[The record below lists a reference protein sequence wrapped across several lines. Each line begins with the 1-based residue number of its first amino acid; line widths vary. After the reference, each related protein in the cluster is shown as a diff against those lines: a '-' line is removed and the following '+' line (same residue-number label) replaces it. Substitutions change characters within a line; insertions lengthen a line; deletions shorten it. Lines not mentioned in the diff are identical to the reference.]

1 MAAFNIYI
9 RSINKLAL
17 TDVTAIYSRLGW
29 ENGNIRHEL
38 RTRYIEPI
46 VGPHS
51 EMFLALV
58 WYNDELVSWVGT
70 RQYPER
76 FKGVLALRQTI
87 ECFTDPALRGRGFA
101 QVGLSALIAA
111 GLLNRND
118 VVAVYSRE
126 AIKLAE
132 RCGCR
137 IVVFCDSDPPDYTKV
152 ST

>member
-1 MAAFNIYI
+1 MNEFNIYI

-29 ENGNIRHEL
+29 EDGNIRKEL
-38 RTRYIEPI
+38 RTRYIEPV

-58 WYNDELVSWVGT
+58 WYNGTLVSWVGT
-70 RQYPER
+70 RQYPEK
-76 FKGVLALRQTI
+76 FKGVLAPRQTI

-111 GLLNRND
+111 GLINRRE

-137 IVVFCDSDPPDYTKV
+137 IVVFCDAEPPEHLEIAP
-152 ST
+152 